1 MDPIWPHFI
10 PFWPLW
16 PLGALKIE
24 LHPMGQWVV
33 VPISTN
39 WAGLTT
45 FESKSLS
52 SPSQKLAIVSHFEFS
67 SEFNHQLNTFLLFS
81 EIQMSYFVEL
91 PRLRQFFST
100 IQDNCQVCRV
110 KNRKNKIFKLQ
121 YLKFHHFA
129 GFGQLFSLF
138 LPYIIK
144 FHLFQRLSYFRSMD
158 STIFNNFYSQ
168 KDKNTGFWLWK
179 LSIFPI

>member
-1 MDPIWPHFI
+1 MDPIGPHVT
-10 PFWPLW
+10 PFWPHW
-16 PLGALKIE
+16 PQGALKIE

-39 WAGLTT
+39 WAGLTI

-52 SPSQKLAIVSHFEFS
+52 SPSQKLPIVSHFEFS
-67 SEFNHQLNTFLLFS
+67 SEFNHQLNTLLLFS
-81 EIQMSYFVEL
+81 EIQMSYFLEL

-100 IQDNCQVCRV
+100 IQATCQVCRV

-121 YLKFHHFA
+121 YLKFQLFA
-129 GFGQLFSLF
+129 GFSQLFSLF

-158 STIFNNFYSQ
+158 STIFNNF
-168 KDKNTGFWLWK
+168 
-179 LSIFPI
+179 

>member
-1 MDPIWPHFI
+1 MVPVQSWHF
-10 PFWPLW
+10 
-16 PLGALKIE
+16 
-24 LHPMGQWVV
+24 
-33 VPISTN
+33 S
-39 WAGLTT
+39 
-45 FESKSLS
+45 
-52 SPSQKLAIVSHFEFS
+52 AIFEFS

-81 EIQMSYFVEL
+81 EIQMSYFLEL

-144 FHLFQRLSYFRSMD
+144 FHLFQWLSYFRSMF
-158 STIFNNFYSQ
+158 STNDNSFWSQ
-168 KDKNTGFWLWK
+168 KVKNKGIWVSKVSF
-179 LSIFPI
+179 FPI